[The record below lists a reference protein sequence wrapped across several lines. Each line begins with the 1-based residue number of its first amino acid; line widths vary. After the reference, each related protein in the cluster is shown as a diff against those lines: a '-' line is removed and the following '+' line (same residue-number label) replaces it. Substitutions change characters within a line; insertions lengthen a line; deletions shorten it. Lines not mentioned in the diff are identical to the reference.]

1 MIAIAYRVP
10 SATCAS
16 AADDKLPR
24 IRLRTRGTVA
34 K

>member
-10 SATCAS
+10 IATSAS
-16 AADDKLPR
+16 AAQDKLPR
-24 IRLRTRGTVA
+24 IRLRTPGTVA